1 MLRYVIRRLIF
12 SVPLLIIASILVFVV
27 VRHVT
32 DPTASLRLNPRA
44 TPQDIARLRHQLG
57 LDRSGYQQYTAWLS
71 HFVRG
76 DWGSSLISSRPVFT
90 DIKQALGNSI
100 ILGLAGV
107 IISLIIGVAIGTLSA
122 LRQYSKFDN
131 IATGGAF
138 LGLSMPN
145 FWFALL
151 LQVFFGLYL
160 TRWLNSGSPIFYT
173 AGMTSPGTVGFD
185 LVDRLRH
192 LVLPAT
198 VLAVQIIA
206 IYSRLM
212 RASMLD
218 VMHADYIRT
227 ARAKGLRERRVVIN
241 HGMRNALIPIT
252 TQLGL
257 DLGSIAGGLI
267 ITESIFQWP
276 GMGRFFIDAINNG
289 DYPQLLPWTMVVVF
303 SVIVFNLLVD
313 IAYAVLDP
321 RIRYA

>member
-1 MLRYVIRRLIF
+1 MLRYVIRRLLF
-12 SVPLLIIASILVFVV
+12 SIPVLVIATVIVFVV
-27 VRHVT
+27 VREVT

-44 TPQDIARLRHQLG
+44 TPQDIARLREQLG
-57 LDRSGYQQYTAWLS
+57 LNESGVTQYTAWFS

-76 DWGSSLISSRPVFT
+76 DWGTSIISGRSVFQ
-90 DIKQALGNSI
+90 DIKESLANTLV
-100 ILGLAGV
+100 LGLAGV
-107 IISLIIGVAIGTLSA
+107 IISLILGVAIGTLSA

-131 IATGGAF
+131 LTTGAAF

-160 TRWLNSGSPIFYT
+160 TRWFHLDTPIFYT
-173 AGMTSPGTVGFD
+173 AGMTEPGSVGFD

-192 LVLPAT
+192 LVLPAS

-227 ARAKGLRERRVVIN
+227 ARAKGLRERRVVVR
-241 HGMRNALIPIT
+241 HGIRNALIPIT
-252 TQLGL
+252 TQFGI
-257 DLGSIAGGLI
+257 DLGAIAGGLI
-267 ITESIFQWP
+267 ITESIFSWP
-276 GMGRFFIDAINNG
+276 GMGRYFINAINNG
-289 DYPQLLPWTMVVVF
+289 DYAQLLPWTAVVVIA
-303 SVIVFNLLVD
+303 VIVFNLLVD
-313 IAYAVLDP
+313 IAYAFLDP